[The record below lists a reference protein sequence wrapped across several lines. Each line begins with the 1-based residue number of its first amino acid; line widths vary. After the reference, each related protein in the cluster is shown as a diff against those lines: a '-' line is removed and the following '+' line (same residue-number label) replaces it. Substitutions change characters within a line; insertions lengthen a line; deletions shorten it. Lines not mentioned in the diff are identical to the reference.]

1 MPPPL
6 LLLQDISVTFEV
18 TGPASGRGLRG
29 FEQCSNAF
37 RNCAGPKRLQELA
50 DSLTAEDLLSCGQK
64 WLARFT
70 PVFHRKRAQTS
81 GVSAPLVLLS
91 DRVLRQP
98 DLSSSLRAR
107 QAG

>member
-18 TGPASGRGLRG
+18 TRPASGRGLRG

-37 RNCAGPKRLQELA
+37 RNCAAPKRLQELA
-50 DSLTAEDLLSCGQK
+50 DSLTAEDLLSCGQR

-70 PVFHRKRAQTS
+70 PFFTERERKQAGCQHRLFFSQIEFCDNLLFHRRTS
-81 GVSAPLVLLS
+81 L
-91 DRVLRQP
+91 
-98 DLSSSLRAR
+98 
-107 QAG
+107 